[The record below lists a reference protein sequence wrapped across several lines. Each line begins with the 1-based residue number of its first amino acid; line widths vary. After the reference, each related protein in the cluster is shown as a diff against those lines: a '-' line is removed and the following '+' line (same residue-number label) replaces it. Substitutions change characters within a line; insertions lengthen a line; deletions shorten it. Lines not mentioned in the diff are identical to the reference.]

1 MPPPPRAMRAEFT
14 QGELVEL
21 LGREDFAPIY
31 AQADQVRAEAV
42 GDTVHIRAL
51 LEISNHCRRVCAYCG
66 LRSPRTDLPRYRMTP
81 EEIVSAACEAHAVGY
96 RTIVLQSGE
105 DPWFTPKILG
115 ELVGEI
121 KARTGMAVTLGC
133 GEMPREDY
141 AYLRQAGTD
150 RYLLKHETADPDL
163 YRRLHPDST
172 LEQRVACLRTLKEL
186 GYETGS
192 GFMVGLPG
200 QTLDTL
206 ARDLLLLASIP
217 CDMAG
222 IGPFLPHPDTPLR
235 DGTPGDPE
243 LTRRCV
249 ALARLLLPTANLPAT
264 TALTVRGDNGQ
275 VFSGGANVVM
285 RKITPNSYKR
295 MYEIYPAQ
303 LPDTDI
309 PAQRAQLEEQ
319 IRNLGRVPL

>member
-1 MPPPPRAMRAEFT
+1 MAGLSKG
-14 QGELVEL
+14 QLVEL
-21 LGREDFAPIY
+21 LGLEDFDPIY
-31 AQADQVRAEAV
+31 AQADAVRRETV

-51 LEISNHCRRVCAYCG
+51 LEISNHCRRLCTYCG
-66 LRSPRTDLPRYRMTP
+66 LRAPRTSLPRYRMTP
-81 EEIVSAACEAHAVGY
+81 QEIVSAACEAAAVGY
-96 RTIVLQSGE
+96 RTLVLQSGE

-115 ELVGEI
+115 EIVSAI

-133 GEMPREDY
+133 GEMKGEDY
-141 AYLRQAGTD
+141 AHLKEAGTD
-150 RYLLKHETADPDL
+150 RYLIKHETADPDL

-172 LEQRVACLRTLKEL
+172 LEQRVGCLRTLKAL

-200 QTLDTL
+200 QTLETL
-206 ARDLLLLASIP
+206 AEDLLLLASIP

-235 DGTPGDPE
+235 DGTPGSPE

-264 TALTVRGDNGQ
+264 TALTLRGDNGQ

-285 RKITPNSYKR
+285 RKITPNCYKKQ
-295 MYEIYPAQ
+295 YEIYPAN

-309 PAQRAQLEEQ
+309 PAQRQQLEEQ
-319 IRNLGRVPL
+319 IRSLGRVPL